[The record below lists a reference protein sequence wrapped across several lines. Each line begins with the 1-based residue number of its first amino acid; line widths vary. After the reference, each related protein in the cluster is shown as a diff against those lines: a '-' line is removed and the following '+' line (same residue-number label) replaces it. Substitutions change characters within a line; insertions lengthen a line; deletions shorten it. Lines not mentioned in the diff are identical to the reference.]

1 MHGEYPVASMADF
14 LEITSI
20 KELSPE
26 KVEVKKAL
34 SVALADL
41 KTLDAEAKAIRAASD
56 EAGLFDVVAMM
67 EDQCGEFQ
75 KTIWFI
81 ESMLA

>member
-1 MHGEYPVASMADF
+1 
-14 LEITSI
+14 
-20 KELSPE
+20 
-26 KVEVKKAL
+26 VEVKKAL
-34 SVALADL
+34 SVALEDL
-41 KTLDAEAKAIRAASD
+41 KTLDAEAKAVRAAAD
-56 EAGLFDVVAMM
+56 EEDLFDVVAMM